1 MKRYLYLIE
10 FLTLLI
16 LLIGCGSGEIN
27 TTTPSSENNIE
38 IITKKSLIDTKQQEF
53 YLEFSMKNN
62 YSNGVEIELYD
73 IAVDLNSCVMSNH
86 TLDILNHTIK
96 FNEPSQTHTIVL
108 RAEFIKPCIPT
119 AYRIEANNHL
129 NYDGTTNTI
138 KYRSKFKPIVIDG
151 NITHEDITSI
161 FDYGVQLKPQD
172 NQPKIELESKKR
184 YKLFFVNLDNNSSVR
199 AEKIHSITIRSSDT
213 SKVKLIDPKNY
224 LNDNGKA
231 HSELSFQKQ
240 NGIDLYIQTYNK
252 SGIANFDIDVNYT
265 NNRGEVHNLET
276 RTSLTILSGE
286 PTAFS
291 INSAGVEYKE
301 DTKWFEQKFLIS
313 ASDKYNNV
321 VNIASKIS
329 ISAMADFTKDSNGR
343 RILHGKFSNTKASII
358 TDSENHTAILQA
370 NSNLFGNIDPTR
382 DFLLLFGNI
391 KANEALGKWD
401 IDEYNYNQST
411 LQLTDAYYGDNHN
424 NLGFAV
430 GHNYYSEICSSESK
444 EWELNIDSTN
454 GIYQLDEEGK
464 TYVTLKFPAYMIG
477 KKIALG
483 VNFSGKRKR
492 SGEVH
497 FETLHSF
504 EGVKPPDDIII
515 DANTSSP
522 VTKSFA
528 FEIDTGT
535 ADRFWV
541 KNAQVVCKY
550 DLNNLIVTNF
560 SQNSE
565 IKTISDCAKSE
576 NGEIAYW
583 NLTLRLS
590 NLSKEGTFSFKECHV
605 SSFIKGF

>member
-343 RILHGKFSNTKASII
+343 RILHGKFSNTNASII

-550 DLNNLIVTNF
+550 DLNNLIVTDF